1 MKYRH
6 LFFDLDNTLYDFD
19 TNAYHA
25 MFEAFTQLGII
36 SELPSFDAFFK
47 VYSGINDELW
57 ALYRENKIIKEVL
70 RGLRFERSLGAFGI
84 KPNIPYTSIDDLYLK
99 KMTQQTALFP
109 ETISILSELK
119 KRGYQLHI
127 ITNGFK
133 EVQSDKL
140 RNTGLGM
147 LIKNVF
153 ISEIIK
159 SPKPQREI
167 FEHSIKSSNARKKE
181 SLMIGDS
188 WESDIVGA
196 KNFGIDQVFF
206 NPSQQE
212 IDMAEL
218 GEPTFTITCLSQLLE
233 ILP

>member
-1 MKYRH
+1 M
-6 LFFDLDNTLYDFD
+6 
-19 TNAYHA
+19 
-25 MFEAFTQLGII
+25 
-36 SELPSFDAFFK
+36 
-47 VYSGINDELW
+47 
-57 ALYRENKIIKEVL
+57 
-70 RGLRFERSLGAFGI
+70 RFERSLGAFGI

-140 RNTGLGM
+140 KNTGLDM

-159 SPKPQREI
+159 SPKPQHEI

-206 NPSQQE
+206 NLSQQK

-218 GEPTFTITCLSQLLE
+218 GEPTFTITSLSQLLE